1 MLSLEHHEVG
11 MRRRDFIKAIAG
23 SALAW
28 PLPARA
34 QQPAMPVVGL
44 ISGSFM
50 EHGGRLAA
58 FRQGLSETGFV
69 EGRNVLIEYRI
80 VNNER
85 DQLLMLAGELANRP
99 VNVLAA
105 AGIPAALA
113 AKETTTVIPIA
124 FFVAGDPVKLGL
136 VTSLNRPGG
145 NLTGTTSLGAEL
157 SQKRVELAREL
168 FPMANTIGLLVN
180 PTNPNTEAILRDVW
194 TAVRRF
200 GLNLDVLHASTPGDI
215 DTSFAMLAQRRVGVL
230 VVGNDGLFIG
240 QTDKLAALS
249 IRYAVSTIFQTPE
262 FAAAGGL
269 MSYGASNKDA
279 FRQFGSYTG
288 RILRGENPRDLPIVQ
303 STKIELIVN
312 LKTAKALGVTVP
324 PTLLARADEVIE

>member
-1 MLSLEHHEVG
+1 MKRREFITLVG
-11 MRRRDFIKAIAG
+11 GAA
-23 SALAW
+23 ATW
-28 PLPARA
+28 PVVARA
-34 QQPAMPVVGL
+34 QQQTMPVVGL
-44 ISGSFM
+44 LSGSFM
-50 EHGGRLAA
+50 EYGGRLAA

-69 EGRNVLIEYRI
+69 EGRNVLIEYRT
-80 VNNER
+80 VDNEGDR
-85 DQLLMLAGELANRP
+85 LRMLAGEFANRP

-113 AKETTTVIPIA
+113 AKEATTVIPIV

-136 VTSLNRPGG
+136 VTSLNSPGG

-157 SQKRVELAREL
+157 SQKRLELAREL
-168 FPMANTIGLLVN
+168 FPAASTVGLLVN
-180 PTNPNTEAILRDVW
+180 PTNPNTEAILKDGQAAARL
-194 TAVRRF
+194 F
-200 GLNLDVLHASTPGDI
+200 GLKLDVLHASTTGDI
-215 DTSFAMLAQRRVGVL
+215 DESFAMLAQRRVGVL

-249 IRYAVSTIFQTPE
+249 IRYAVATVFQTLE

-279 FRQFGSYTG
+279 FRQLGVYIG

-303 STKIELIVN
+303 STKIELIIN

-324 PTLLARADEVIE
+324 LPLLGRADEVIE